1 VAELKRSAKKM
12 STPAVLFG
20 IYIGVG
26 LVLMIV
32 AVATP
37 GKEKRT
43 KGFTPFSAGDAV
55 DAALMLFIALLWPI
69 WILSLIAKK
78 EPPTNL

>member
-1 VAELKRSAKKM
+1 M
-12 STPAVLFG
+12 STPAILFG
-20 IYIGVG
+20 IYFGIG
-26 LVLMIV
+26 LLLMIV

-43 KGFTPFSAGDAV
+43 KGFVPFGVGDGI

-69 WILSLIAKK
+69 WVLSLLAKK
-78 EPPTNL
+78 EPPAKL